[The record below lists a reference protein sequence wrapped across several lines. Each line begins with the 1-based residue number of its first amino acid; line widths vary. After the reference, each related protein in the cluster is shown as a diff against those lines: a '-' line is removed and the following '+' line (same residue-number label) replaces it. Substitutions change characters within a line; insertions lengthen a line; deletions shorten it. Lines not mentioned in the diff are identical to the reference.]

1 VLNSLKIPLAFLITG
16 ICWALFSDHLIAFFT
31 SLIGF
36 TDKNLF
42 RSLNDVV
49 FVIIIAFV
57 LYFEIKKHELKLF
70 KSEEEYRHLFE
81 SNPNP
86 MWIYNKET
94 LRFIKVNNAAIEK
107 YGYNKNRFLRMTIK
121 DIRPAEEH
129 DRLTDYIKTQ
139 RHGIQQAGIWKHIKG
154 NKEIFNVSIISHPV
168 IFNEQCCELVMAT
181 DITELLD
188 KETKL
193 QRAYRKIKTANAAL
207 LRVSWSNSHEL
218 RKPLCSILGLI
229 NLMKE
234 SIDEQEKKEILR
246 LLEEC
251 SLELDKVV
259 RRNNERVT
267 EIETQELN

>member
-16 ICWALFSDHLIAFFT
+16 ICWALFSDQFIIFFT
-31 SLIGF
+31 THIGF

-42 RSLNDVV
+42 RSLNDFV
-49 FVIIIAFV
+49 FVVIIAFV

-86 MWIYNKET
+86 MWIYNRQT
-94 LRFIKVNNAAIEK
+94 LRFVKVNNAAIEK
-107 YGYNKNRFLRMTIK
+107 YGYNKNKFLRMNIQ
-121 DIRPAEEH
+121 DIRPAEEYK
-129 DRLTDYIKTQ
+129 RFNDYIKNP
-139 RHGIQQAGIWKHIKG
+139 REGIQLAGTWKHVKHNG
-154 NKEIFNVSIISHPV
+154 EVFNVSIISHSV
-168 IFNEQCCELVMAT
+168 IFNKQDCSLVMAT

-193 QRAYRKIKTANAAL
+193 QRAYRKIKTANDAL
-207 LRVSWSNSHEL
+207 LHVSWSNSHEL

-234 SIDEQEKKEILR
+234 SDDEQEKKEILR

-259 RRNNERVT
+259 RRNNEKVT